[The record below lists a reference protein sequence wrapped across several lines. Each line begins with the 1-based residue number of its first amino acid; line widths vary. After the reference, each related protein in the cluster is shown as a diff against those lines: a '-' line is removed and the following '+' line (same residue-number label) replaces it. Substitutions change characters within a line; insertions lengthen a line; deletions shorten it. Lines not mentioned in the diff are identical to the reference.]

1 MSYYCSLPNEQIFSH
16 IMASTTCFTLYH
28 HAKLYFYSASSVKQQ
43 YGRHVALL
51 EHIILFL
58 SHPVFA
64 LTAVCLAE
72 KQQIPI

>member
-1 MSYYCSLPNEQIFSH
+1 MMSALHYIIMLSCIF
-16 IMASTTCFTLYH
+16 IVL
-28 HAKLYFYSASSVKQQ
+28 ASSVKQQ

-51 EHIILFL
+51 EHIILFF